1 MPKPFRG
8 TIEVDVRDSKPD
20 WEPFTPP
27 SAPEG
32 SPNVLIVLYD
42 DTGLGA
48 WEPYGGRIRM
58 PTMQRLAD
66 SGLTYTQWH
75 TTALCSPTRSCFL
88 TGRNHHQ
95 TGFACI
101 VEGAT
106 GYPGSNAHLPKETA
120 TIAQVLRSAGWNTY
134 WLGKDHNVPA
144 EEGNPGGPK
153 SNWPLQ
159 QGFDRFYGFIG
170 GETNQWY
177 PTLT

>member
-58 PTMQRLAD
+58 PTMQRLPD

-75 TTALCSPTRSCFL
+75 TTRC
-88 TGRNHHQ
+88 
-95 TGFACI
+95 
-101 VEGAT
+101 
-106 GYPGSNAHLPKETA
+106 AHRRA
-120 TIAQVLRSAGWNTY
+120 RAS
-134 WLGKDHNVPA
+134 
-144 EEGNPGGPK
+144 
-153 SNWPLQ
+153 
-159 QGFDRFYGFIG
+159 
-170 GETNQWY
+170 
-177 PTLT
+177 